1 MSDLAEAA
9 TVFWTSEPHTAGQG
23 ITIQRFRT
31 LRDALKFVMEDS
43 DPHKQSR
50 VQIVTSEGVF
60 LAFADIEKRYKA
72 CREQSTGR
80 SLRFWKLAKRCR
92 RRRDRL

>member
-1 MSDLAEAA
+1 MSDLDEAA
-9 TVFWTSEPHTAGQG
+9 TVFWTAELYTAVQG
-23 ITIQRFRT
+23 IAKQRFRM

-60 LAFADIEKRYKA
+60 LAFADIERRYKA

-80 SLRFWKLAKRCR
+80 SLRIWKLAKRCR

>member
-1 MSDLAEAA
+1 MGDLDEAA
-9 TVFWTSEPHTAGQG
+9 TVFWTTEPHTAVQG
-23 ITIQRFRT
+23 IAKHRFRT

-60 LAFADIEKRYKA
+60 LALADIERRYKA
-72 CREQSTGR
+72 CHEQS
-80 SLRFWKLAKRCR
+80 C
-92 RRRDRL
+92 